1 MSRTN
6 SPSLTWPID
15 ADDEFALGALQCTSM
30 SQRVGPILASC
41 FIANYKASSLMEVNW
56 NATENAAVCED
67 GITTRCSLYKG
78 SKSFHRVRPIRKKPN
93 KAPQSTRRKFNNR
106 NNTGSE
112 SRSVPWQLNV
122 NSPCAGVR
130 FYGHL
135 RYRLSLFFVCNKSS

>member
-1 MSRTN
+1 MQQKMLQCVKMAL
-6 SPSLTWPID
+6 P
-15 ADDEFALGALQCTSM
+15 LGAVCTTD
-30 SQRVGPILASC
+30 QRV
-41 FIANYKASSLMEVNW
+41 SS
-56 NATENAAVCED
+56 
-67 GITTRCSLYKG
+67 
-78 SKSFHRVRPIRKKPN
+78 HRVRPIRKKPN

-135 RYRLSLFFVCNKSS
+135 RYRLSLFFRLQ